1 MLRHGT
7 SGRTGSGSTPA
18 WVKPGYVGLM
28 WAGIGLLYVGLDF
41 PGARKAGRVLQ
52 DAIEQPKKTTQMLSI
67 GAGSLM
73 LLAAKK

>member
-1 MLRHGT
+1 
-7 SGRTGSGSTPA
+7 
-18 WVKPGYVGLM
+18 M